1 MMDSHPVFVLSI
13 LFRWKP
19 MVNNTLKKLSRVLVD
34 NLVLVLV
41 YYLAGHLSMHFL
53 AMPPSNA
60 AAIWPPAG
68 ISLAA
73 VLLRG
78 YRVLPAVFIG
88 DLIIAIEL
96 FGFNDPF
103 SIVFSLM
110 VGLQAVLT
118 AWIGA
123 GLIHRFVGIH
133 NLLIENKSI
142 ILFLFLGGPVASLL
156 PSALAVGV
164 EYYLQILAINDLSTG
179 FLTWWQ
185 GGSIGVIIFSPL
197 MLILFGNK
205 EHRPRIVSV
214 AIPLIF
220 LFVLMVW
227 IFNLSKTREEQRL
240 THTFKQQA
248 HTLYTATVNK
258 IDLLIYEIIELKNYI
273 HATDEL
279 DKRKFADFSQHIL
292 TDRPEVLGLAWVPRV
307 VHEARLSFEMMM
319 NLSIAKQVQDRTS
332 DSAEIN
338 EDYFPIQFITPFSGS
353 EALTGFDMASN
364 SLWKSVLD
372 KAKKSGD
379 SAIIFPMIISS
390 ETKIEKMTALV
401 APVFIHDEVNDYG
414 DVSSKSL
421 RGYAILFLP
430 YQYVLKN
437 AISEAQAQKINL
449 KISVLGV
456 NNNDVI
462 GQLEANKFTFD
473 LVRQMERF
481 GLTAKFSYF
490 PSADFVDS
498 NSSLLV
504 GWVFLIGLVVAGLF
518 GFTLL
523 SVTGQTVLIKRLV
536 EKKTRDLNAE
546 RQFLQTVLDS
556 VQEGILACDEK
567 GVLRLFNNA
576 AEKIYGRC
584 LREDKP
590 EQWLECFELQSLD
603 GDSLLQKGE
612 NPLHRLLNSHEV
624 IDFEFSLLAADQS
637 MKILKANNAQ
647 VLNGQ
652 KQVIGA
658 VVSFQDITIQKQY
671 INQLKKLSWA
681 VEYSPASILMTDKLG
696 NIEYVNHKFV
706 ELTGYTMEEV
716 KGKNPKILSSGETP
730 VQEYKSLWD
739 TVLAGKEWSGEFYNQ
754 KKDGEFYWSRQLI
767 SPIKN
772 DQQEVTHFVAIQ
784 EDITEEKRLAEVI
797 SYQASHDE
805 LTGLLNR
812 RECEER
818 LSQIILSAQMQHSKH
833 VFCFLDLDKFKV
845 VNDSCGH
852 LAGDH
857 LLREVC
863 ELFKSQLRQ
872 RDTLARLGGDEF
884 GIIMEHCSLRQ
895 AEVLTEKMCKV
906 IKNYEF
912 IWEDSQFTIG
922 VSIGLAGI
930 DVNSSNFTEV
940 IRQADEAC
948 YAAKKA
954 GRGQVRAYV

>member
-1 MMDSHPVFVLSI
+1 
-13 LFRWKP
+13 
-19 MVNNTLKKLSRVLVD
+19 MVNNTLKKLSRVLFD

-53 AMPPSNA
+53 AIPPSNA
-60 AAIWPPAG
+60 AAIWPPTG

-96 FGFNDPF
+96 FGFNDSF

-110 VGLQAVLT
+110 VGLQAMLT

-123 GLIHRFVGIH
+123 GLIRRFVSIH
-133 NLLIENKSI
+133 KLLIENKSI
-142 ILFLFLGGPVASLL
+142 ILFLILGGPVASLL
-156 PSALAVGV
+156 PSALAVSV
-164 EYYLQILAINDLSTG
+164 EYSLQIIDINDLSTG
-179 FLTWWQ
+179 FLVWWQ
-185 GGSIGVIIFSPL
+185 GCSIGVVIFTPL
-197 MLILFGNK
+197 TLILLGNK
-205 EHRPRIVSV
+205 EHRSRIVSV
-214 AIPLIF
+214 ATPLII
-220 LFVLMVW
+220 LFILMVW
-227 IFNLSKTREEQRL
+227 VFNLSKTREEQRL

-248 HTLYTATVNK
+248 NTLYAATVNQ
-258 IDLLIYEIIELKNYI
+258 IDLLVYEIRELKNYI
-273 HATDEL
+273 HATEQL
-279 DKRKFADFSQHIL
+279 DKGKFTDFSQHTL
-292 TDRPEVLGLAWVPRV
+292 ADKPEVLGVAWVPRIT
-307 VHEARLSFEMMM
+307 HEGMLLFESMM
-319 NLSIAKQVQDRTS
+319 NLTIAKQSQDRA
-332 DSAEIN
+332 SAIADIN
-338 EDYFPIQFITPFSGS
+338 KDYFPVQFITTFSGS
-353 EALTGFDMASN
+353 EALTGFDLASN
-364 SLWKSVLD
+364 SYWKSVFD
-372 KAKKSGD
+372 EAKKSGD
-379 SAIIFPMIISS
+379 SEIIFPMIINS
-390 ETKIEKMTALV
+390 ETKVEKMTALV
-401 APVFIHDEVNDYG
+401 TPVFIHDEVNDYG

-421 RGYAILFLP
+421 RGYVLLFLP
-430 YQYVLKN
+430 FHYVLNN
-437 AISEAQAQKINL
+437 AISDAKVQKINL
-449 KISVLGV
+449 KISELGV

-462 GQLEANKFTFD
+462 GHLEANNFTFD
-473 LVRQMERF
+473 VVRQMERF

-504 GWVFLIGLVVAGLF
+504 GWVFLVGLGAAGLF

-523 SVTGQTVLIKRLV
+523 SVTGQTVQIKRLV

-556 VQEGILACDEK
+556 VQVGILACDEK
-567 GVLRLFNNA
+567 GALTLFNHA
-576 AEKIYGRC
+576 AEKIYGKC

-590 EQWLECFELQSLD
+590 EQWLEYFELQSLD

-612 NPLHRLLNSHEV
+612 NPLHRLLNSQEV
-624 IDFEFSLLAADQS
+624 IDFEFSLLAADKS

-652 KQVIGA
+652 RQVIGA
-658 VVSFQDITIQKQY
+658 VVSFQDITLQKQY
-671 INQLKKLSWA
+671 INQLKKLGWA

-696 NIEYVNHKFV
+696 NIEYVNQKFI
-706 ELTGYTMEEV
+706 ELTGYTLEDV
-716 KGKNPKILSSGETP
+716 KGKNPRILSSGETP

-739 TVLAGKEWSGEFYNQ
+739 TLLAGKEWSGEFYNQ
-754 KKDGEFYWSRQLI
+754 KKNGEFYWARQII

-772 DQQEVTHFVAIQ
+772 DLQEVTHFVAIQ
-784 EDITEEKRLAEVI
+784 EDITEEKRLAEVLT
-797 SYQASHDE
+797 YQASHDE

-812 RECEER
+812 RECEKR
-818 LSQIILSAQMQHSKH
+818 LGQIIISAHMQHSKH
-833 VFCFLDLDKFKV
+833 VFCFLDLDEFKV

-863 ELFKSQLRQ
+863 ELFNSQLRQ

-895 AEVLTEKMCKV
+895 AEILAEKICKL
-906 IKNYEF
+906 IKDYEF

-930 DVNSSNFTEV
+930 DINSSNFTEV

-948 YAAKKA
+948 YAAKKE
-954 GRGQVRAYV
+954 GRGQVRAYA

>member
-1 MMDSHPVFVLSI
+1 
-13 LFRWKP
+13 
-19 MVNNTLKKLSRVLVD
+19 MVNNTLKKLSRVLFD

-53 AMPPSNA
+53 AIPPSNA
-60 AAIWPPAG
+60 AAIWPPTG

-96 FGFNDPF
+96 FGFNDSF

-110 VGLQAVLT
+110 VGLQAMLT

-123 GLIHRFVGIH
+123 GLIRRFVSIH
-133 NLLIENKSI
+133 KLLIENKSI
-142 ILFLFLGGPVASLL
+142 ILFLILGGPVASLL
-156 PSALAVGV
+156 PSALAVSV
-164 EYYLQILAINDLSTG
+164 EYSLQIIDINDLSTG
-179 FLTWWQ
+179 FLVWWQ
-185 GGSIGVIIFSPL
+185 GCSIGVVIFTPL
-197 MLILFGNK
+197 TLILLGNK
-205 EHRPRIVSV
+205 EHRSRIVSV
-214 AIPLIF
+214 ATPLII
-220 LFVLMVW
+220 LFILMVW
-227 IFNLSKTREEQRL
+227 VFNLSKTREEQRL

-248 HTLYTATVNK
+248 NTLYAATVNQ
-258 IDLLIYEIIELKNYI
+258 IDLLVYEIRELKNYI
-273 HATDEL
+273 HATEQL
-279 DKRKFADFSQHIL
+279 DKGKFTDFSQHTL
-292 TDRPEVLGLAWVPRV
+292 ADKPEVLGVAWVPRITQ
-307 VHEARLSFEMMM
+307 EGMFLFETMM
-319 NLSIAKQVQDRTS
+319 NLTIAKQSQDRTS
-332 DSAEIN
+332 AIADIN
-338 EDYFPIQFITPFSGS
+338 KDYFPVQFITTFSGS
-353 EALTGFDMASN
+353 EALTGFDLASN
-364 SLWKSVLD
+364 SYWKSVFD
-372 KAKKSGD
+372 EAKKSGD
-379 SAIIFPMIISS
+379 SEIIFPMIINS
-390 ETKIEKMTALV
+390 ETKVEKMTALV
-401 APVFIHDEVNDYG
+401 TPVFIHDEVNDYG

-421 RGYAILFLP
+421 RGYVLLFLP
-430 YQYVLKN
+430 FHYVLNN
-437 AISEAQAQKINL
+437 AISDAKVQKINL
-449 KISVLGV
+449 KISELGV

-462 GQLEANKFTFD
+462 GHLEANNFTFD
-473 LVRQMERF
+473 VVRQMERF

-504 GWVFLIGLVVAGLF
+504 GWVFLVGLGAAGLF

-523 SVTGQTVLIKRLV
+523 SVTGQTVQIKRLV

-567 GVLRLFNNA
+567 GTLTLFNHA
-576 AEKIYGRC
+576 AEKIYGKC

-590 EQWLECFELQSLD
+590 EQWLEYFELQSLD

-612 NPLHRLLNSHEV
+612 NPLHRLLNSQEV
-624 IDFEFSLLAADQS
+624 IDFEFSLLAADKS
-637 MKILKANNAQ
+637 IKILKANNAQ

-652 KQVIGA
+652 RQVIGA
-658 VVSFQDITIQKQY
+658 VVSFQDITLQKQY
-671 INQLKKLSWA
+671 INQLKKLGWA

-696 NIEYVNHKFV
+696 NIEYVNQKFI
-706 ELTGYTMEEV
+706 ELTGYTLEEV
-716 KGKNPKILSSGETP
+716 KGKNPRILSSGETP

-739 TVLAGKEWSGEFYNQ
+739 TLLAGKEWSGEFYNQ
-754 KKDGEFYWSRQLI
+754 KKNGEFYWARQII

-772 DQQEVTHFVAIQ
+772 DLQEVTHFVAIQ
-784 EDITEEKRLAEVI
+784 EDITEEKRLAEVLT
-797 SYQASHDE
+797 YQASHDE

-812 RECEER
+812 RECEKR
-818 LSQIILSAQMQHSKH
+818 LGQIIISAHMQHSKH
-833 VFCFLDLDKFKV
+833 VFCFLDLDEFKV

-863 ELFKSQLRQ
+863 ELFNSQLRQ

-895 AEVLTEKMCKV
+895 AEILAEKICKL
-906 IKNYEF
+906 IKDYEF

-930 DVNSSNFTEV
+930 DINSSDFTEV

-948 YAAKKA
+948 YAAKKE
-954 GRGQVRAYV
+954 GRGQVRAYA